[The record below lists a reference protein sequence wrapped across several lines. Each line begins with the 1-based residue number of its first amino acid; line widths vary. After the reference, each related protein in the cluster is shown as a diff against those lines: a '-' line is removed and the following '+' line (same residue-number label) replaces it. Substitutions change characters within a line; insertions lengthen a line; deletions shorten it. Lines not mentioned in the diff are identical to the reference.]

1 MTAPA
6 RATPPSTPTRTRTRT
21 TTGTEQPTATP
32 TRLAPV
38 PERTGAGARARS
50 AAAERAY
57 ARRAQRTRSTEVG
70 PKPERGSSSAARASF
85 VMLVIGLLV
94 SGVVTTLWLSTQAT
108 ADSYKLAQ
116 AQQNTGALSEQVQSM
131 QRQVDQ
137 ANSPEALAARARQLG
152 MVPAG
157 DPAHLVVGPDGSVT
171 VVGTPSAAT
180 APPPPPPPP
189 PPPASP
195 PPPPAKPTTPTNTPT
210 TAATATPGATATAGR
225 PPATSPSTGRPP
237 AGG

>member
-1 MTAPA
+1 
-6 RATPPSTPTRTRTRT
+6 
-21 TTGTEQPTATP
+21 
-32 TRLAPV
+32 
-38 PERTGAGARARS
+38 
-50 AAAERAY
+50 
-57 ARRAQRTRSTEVG
+57 
-70 PKPERGSSSAARASF
+70 
-85 VMLVIGLLV
+85 MLVIGLLV